1 MGMSAQNSGMPSYPG
16 RRLVVLLLFLSGMLL
31 LGMRAIELQVFQH
44 DFLLQKGNAHQTRVV
59 KISAHRGKIL
69 DRYGE
74 PLAISTPVDSIWVN
88 PREVKLTPTTV
99 SHLSRILGVK
109 QESIRARVEG
119 RADKGFVYLK
129 RQVPPSIAQ
138 QVKALKLSG
147 VRVDREYR
155 RYYPMGEVFGHLLG
169 FTNVDDQGQEGIELA
184 YDNWLAGL
192 SGSKRVIREGRGR
205 VIDDVELIQSAKPG
219 QDLRLS
225 IDGRIQYLAYRELK
239 SAVKAN
245 KAKSGSVVVIDPQ
258 TGEILA
264 MANQPSF
271 NPNNRSQFR
280 SELYR
285 NRALKDVFE
294 PGSTAKPFTI
304 AAALESGAF
313 MPASVV
319 DTSPG
324 YYQVSGFPI
333 KDSKDLGKL
342 DLGAIISLSSNVGA
356 SKIALQLAP
365 EQLWDVFQKLGFGQP
380 TGTGFPGEVGG
391 VLRDYSQWYPL
402 DRATLAFG
410 YGFSVTALQLAQAYS
425 VIAADGVYR
434 PLSLLASVQSAEA
447 TPVLSPQSS
456 LAVRKMMQQVV
467 QPGGT
472 GSRASVEGYEVAGK
486 TGTARKAVNGGYAKD
501 RYVAV
506 FAGMVPADAPR
517 LVTVVVIHEPS
528 AGKFYGGEVAAPV
541 FSRIMSGALR
551 QLNVPPSTRPSRK
564 YQVLGSKGA
573 KV

>member
-1 MGMSAQNSGMPSYPG
+1 MSVQRAELSTYPG
-16 RRLVVLLLFLSGMLL
+16 RRLVVLFLFLVGMLL
-31 LGMRAIELQVFQH
+31 LAVRAIELQVFEH
-44 DFLLQKGNAHQTRVV
+44 DFLQQKGSAHQTRVV
-59 KISAHRGKIL
+59 KIPAHRGKIL
-69 DRYGE
+69 DRHGE

-88 PREVKLTPTTV
+88 PREIALTPKTV
-99 SHLSRILGVK
+99 SLLSQLLGMK
-109 QESIRARVEG
+109 QEEIRRRIES
-119 RADKGFVYLK
+119 RAGKGFVYLK
-129 RQVPPSIAQ
+129 RQVPPSIAK
-138 QVKALKLSG
+138 QVKALKLAG

-169 FTNVDDQGQEGIELA
+169 FTNVDDQGQEGLELA
-184 YDNWLAGL
+184 YDDWLTGVG
-192 SGSKRVIREGRGR
+192 GSKRVVREGRGR

-219 QDLRLS
+219 QDLQLS

-239 SAVKAN
+239 SAVKAH
-245 KAKSGSVVVIDPQ
+245 KAESGSVVVIDPQ

-304 AAALESGAF
+304 AAALESGEF
-313 MPASVV
+313 MPTSLV

-333 KDSKDLGKL
+333 KDNKDFGKI
-342 DLGAIISLSSNVGA
+342 DLGAIISRSSNVGA
-356 SKIALQLAP
+356 SKVALQLAP
-365 EQLWDVFQKLGFGQP
+365 EQLWDVFQKLGFGQT

-425 VIAADGVYR
+425 VIAAEGIYR
-434 PLSLLASVQSAEA
+434 PLSLLTASQRVEPTS
-447 TPVLSPQSS
+447 VISPQT
-456 LAVRKMMQQVV
+456 AIEVRKMMRQVV
-467 QPGGT
+467 QPRGT
-472 GSRASVEGYEVAGK
+472 GYRAAVEGYDVAGK
-486 TGTARKAVNGGYAKD
+486 TGTARKAVGGGYAED
-501 RYVAV
+501 RYVSV
-506 FAGMVPADAPR
+506 FAGMVPADLPR
-517 LVTVVVIHEPS
+517 LVAVVVIHEPK
-528 AGKFYGGEVAAPV
+528 AGKFYGGEVAAPI

-551 QLNVPPSTRPSRK
+551 QLNVAPTLNSDTHTEQK
-564 YQVLGSKGA
+564 GSE
-573 KV
+573 V

>member
-1 MGMSAQNSGMPSYPG
+1 MTAQRAELPTYPG
-16 RRLVVLLLFLSGMLL
+16 RRLVVLFLFLVGMLL
-31 LGMRAIELQVFQH
+31 LAVRAIELQVFEH
-44 DFLLQKGNAHQTRVV
+44 DFLQQKGSAHQTRVV
-59 KISAHRGKIL
+59 KIPAHRGKIL
-69 DRYGE
+69 DRHGE

-88 PREVKLTPTTV
+88 PREIELTPKTV
-99 SHLSRILGVK
+99 SLLSQLLGMK
-109 QESIRARVEG
+109 QEEIRRRIES
-119 RADKGFVYLK
+119 RAGKGFVYLK
-129 RQVPPSIAQ
+129 RQVPPSLAK
-138 QVKALKLSG
+138 QVKALKLAG

-169 FTNVDDQGQEGIELA
+169 FTNVDDQGQEGLELA
-184 YDNWLAGL
+184 YDDWLTGV
-192 SGSKRVIREGRGR
+192 SGSKRVVREGQGR

-219 QDLRLS
+219 QDLQLS

-239 SAVKAN
+239 SAVKAH
-245 KAKSGSVVVIDPQ
+245 KAESGSVVVIDPQ

-304 AAALESGAF
+304 AAALESGEF
-313 MPASVV
+313 MPTSLV

-324 YYQVSGFPI
+324 FYQVSGFPI
-333 KDSKDLGKL
+333 KDSKNFGKI
-342 DLGAIISLSSNVGA
+342 DLGAIISRSSNVGA
-356 SKIALQLAP
+356 SKVAMQLAP
-365 EQLWDVFQKLGFGQP
+365 EQLWDVFQKLGFGQT

-425 VIAADGVYR
+425 VIAAEGVYR
-434 PLSLLASVQSAEA
+434 PLSLLTASQRVEPTS
-447 TPVLSPQSS
+447 VISPQT
-456 LAVRKMMQQVV
+456 AIEVRKMMRQVV
-467 QPGGT
+467 QPRGT
-472 GSRASVEGYEVAGK
+472 GYRAAVEGYDVAGK
-486 TGTARKAVNGGYAKD
+486 TGTARKAVGGGYAED
-501 RYVAV
+501 RYVSV
-506 FAGMVPADAPR
+506 FAGMVPADLPR
-517 LVTVVVIHEPS
+517 LVAVVVIHEPK
-528 AGKFYGGEVAAPV
+528 AGKFYGGEVAAPI

-551 QLNVPPSTRPSRK
+551 QLNVAPTLNPDTHTEQK
-564 YQVLGSKGA
+564 GSE
-573 KV
+573 V

>member
-1 MGMSAQNSGMPSYPG
+1 MSVQRAELPTYPG
-16 RRLVVLLLFLSGMLL
+16 RRLVVLFLFLVGMLL
-31 LGMRAIELQVFQH
+31 LAVRAIELQVFEH
-44 DFLLQKGNAHQTRVV
+44 DFLQQKGSAHQTRVV
-59 KISAHRGKIL
+59 KIPAHRGKIL
-69 DRYGE
+69 DRHGE

-88 PREVKLTPTTV
+88 PREIALTPKTV
-99 SHLSRILGVK
+99 SLLSQLLGMK
-109 QESIRARVEG
+109 QEEIRRRIES
-119 RADKGFVYLK
+119 RAGKGFVYLK
-129 RQVPPSIAQ
+129 RQVPPSIAK
-138 QVKALKLSG
+138 QVKALKLAG

-169 FTNVDDQGQEGIELA
+169 FTNVDDQGQEGLELA
-184 YDNWLAGL
+184 YDDWLTGVG
-192 SGSKRVIREGRGR
+192 GSKRVVREGQGR

-219 QDLRLS
+219 QDLQLS

-239 SAVKAN
+239 SAVKAH
-245 KAKSGSVVVIDPQ
+245 KAESGSVVVIDPQ

-304 AAALESGAF
+304 AAALESGEF
-313 MPASVV
+313 MPTSLV

-333 KDSKDLGKL
+333 KDNKDFGKI
-342 DLGAIISLSSNVGA
+342 DLGAIISRSSNVGA
-356 SKIALQLAP
+356 SKVALQLAP
-365 EQLWDVFQKLGFGQP
+365 EQLWDVFQKLGFGQT

-425 VIAADGVYR
+425 VIAAEGIYR
-434 PLSLLASVQSAEA
+434 PLSLLTASQRVEPTS
-447 TPVLSPQSS
+447 VISPQT
-456 LAVRKMMQQVV
+456 AIEVRKMMRQVV
-467 QPGGT
+467 QPRGT
-472 GSRASVEGYEVAGK
+472 GYRAAVEGYDVAGK
-486 TGTARKAVNGGYAKD
+486 TGTARKAVGGGYAED
-501 RYVAV
+501 RYVSV
-506 FAGMVPADAPR
+506 FAGMVPADLPR
-517 LVTVVVIHEPS
+517 LVAVVVIHEPK
-528 AGKFYGGEVAAPV
+528 AGKFYGGEVAAPI

-551 QLNVPPSTRPSRK
+551 QLNVAPTLNSDTHTEQK
-564 YQVLGSKGA
+564 GSE
-573 KV
+573 V

>member
-31 LGMRAIELQVFQH
+31 LSMRAIELQVFQH

-129 RQVPPSIAQ
+129 RQVPPSIAK
-138 QVKALKLSG
+138 QVKTLKLSG

-434 PLSLLASVQSAEA
+434 PLSLLASAQSAEA

-551 QLNVPPSTRPSRK
+551 QLNVPPSTRPSRE
-564 YQVLGSKGA
+564 YQVPGRKGA

>member
-1 MGMSAQNSGMPSYPG
+1 MSVQRAELPTYPG
-16 RRLVVLLLFLSGMLL
+16 RRLVVLFLFLVGMLL
-31 LGMRAIELQVFQH
+31 LAVRAIELQVFEH
-44 DFLLQKGNAHQTRVV
+44 DFLQQKGSAHQTRVV
-59 KISAHRGKIL
+59 KIPAHRGKIL
-69 DRYGE
+69 DRHGE

-88 PREVKLTPTTV
+88 PREIALTPKTV
-99 SHLSRILGVK
+99 SLLSQLLGMK
-109 QESIRARVEG
+109 QEEIRRRIES
-119 RADKGFVYLK
+119 RAGKGFVYLK
-129 RQVPPSIAQ
+129 RQVPPSIAK
-138 QVKALKLSG
+138 QVKALKLAG

-169 FTNVDDQGQEGIELA
+169 FTNVDDQGQEGLELA
-184 YDNWLAGL
+184 YDDWLTGVG
-192 SGSKRVIREGRGR
+192 GSKRVVREGRGR

-219 QDLRLS
+219 QDLQLS

-239 SAVKAN
+239 SAVKAH
-245 KAKSGSVVVIDPQ
+245 KAESGSVVVIDPQ

-304 AAALESGAF
+304 AAALESGEF
-313 MPASVV
+313 MPTSLV

-333 KDSKDLGKL
+333 KDNKDFGKI
-342 DLGAIISLSSNVGA
+342 DLGAIISRSSNVGA
-356 SKIALQLAP
+356 SKVALQLAP
-365 EQLWDVFQKLGFGQP
+365 EQLWDVFQKLGFGQT

-425 VIAADGVYR
+425 VIAAEGIYR
-434 PLSLLASVQSAEA
+434 PLSLLTASQRVEPTS
-447 TPVLSPQSS
+447 VISPQT
-456 LAVRKMMQQVV
+456 AIEVRKMMRQVV
-467 QPGGT
+467 QPRGT
-472 GSRASVEGYEVAGK
+472 GYRAAVEGYDVAGK
-486 TGTARKAVNGGYAKD
+486 TGTARKAVGGGYAED
-501 RYVAV
+501 RYVSV
-506 FAGMVPADAPR
+506 FAGMVPADLPR
-517 LVTVVVIHEPS
+517 LVAVVVIHEPK
-528 AGKFYGGEVAAPV
+528 AGKFYGGEVAAPI

-551 QLNVPPSTRPSRK
+551 QLNVAPTLNSDTHTEQK
-564 YQVLGSKGA
+564 GSE
-573 KV
+573 V

>member
-1 MGMSAQNSGMPSYPG
+1 MTAQRAELPTYPG
-16 RRLVVLLLFLSGMLL
+16 RRLVVLFLFLVGMLL
-31 LGMRAIELQVFQH
+31 LAVRAIELQVFEH
-44 DFLLQKGNAHQTRVV
+44 DFLQQKGSAHQTRVV
-59 KISAHRGKIL
+59 KIPAHRGKIL
-69 DRYGE
+69 DRHGE

-88 PREVKLTPTTV
+88 PREIELTPKTV
-99 SHLSRILGVK
+99 SLLSQLLGMK
-109 QESIRARVEG
+109 QEEIRRRIES
-119 RADKGFVYLK
+119 RAGKGFVYLK
-129 RQVPPSIAQ
+129 RQVPPSLAK
-138 QVKALKLSG
+138 QVKALKLAG

-169 FTNVDDQGQEGIELA
+169 FTNVDDQGQEGLELA
-184 YDNWLAGL
+184 YDDWLTGV
-192 SGSKRVIREGRGR
+192 SGSKRVVREGQGR

-219 QDLRLS
+219 QDLQLS

-239 SAVKAN
+239 SAVKAH
-245 KAKSGSVVVIDPQ
+245 KAESGSVVVIDPQ

-304 AAALESGAF
+304 AAALESGEF
-313 MPASVV
+313 MPTSLV

-333 KDSKDLGKL
+333 KDNKDFGKI
-342 DLGAIISLSSNVGA
+342 DLGAIISRSSNVGA
-356 SKIALQLAP
+356 SKVALQLAP
-365 EQLWDVFQKLGFGQP
+365 EQLWDVFQKLGFGQT

-425 VIAADGVYR
+425 VIASEGVYR
-434 PLSLLASVQSAEA
+434 PLSLLTASQRVEPTS
-447 TPVLSPQSS
+447 VISPQT
-456 LAVRKMMQQVV
+456 AIEVRKMMRQVV
-467 QPGGT
+467 QPRGT
-472 GSRASVEGYEVAGK
+472 GYRAAVEGYDVAGK
-486 TGTARKAVNGGYAKD
+486 TGTARKAVGGGYAED
-501 RYVAV
+501 RYVSV
-506 FAGMVPADAPR
+506 FAGMVPADLPR
-517 LVTVVVIHEPS
+517 LVAVVVIHEPK
-528 AGKFYGGEVAAPV
+528 AGKFYGGEVAAPI

-551 QLNVPPSTRPSRK
+551 QLNVAPTLNPDTHTEQK
-564 YQVLGSKGA
+564 GSE
-573 KV
+573 V

>member
-1 MGMSAQNSGMPSYPG
+1 MTTQSVELPTYPG
-16 RRLVVLLLFLSGMLL
+16 RRLVVLFLFLVGMLSL
-31 LGMRAIELQVFQH
+31 AVRAIELQVFQH
-44 DFLLQKGNAHQTRVV
+44 DFLQQKGSAHQTRVV
-59 KISAHRGKIL
+59 SIPAHRGKIL
-69 DRYGE
+69 DRHGE
-74 PLAISTPVDSIWVN
+74 PLAISTPVDSVWVD
-88 PREVKLTPTTV
+88 PREIELTPKTV
-99 SHLSRILGVK
+99 ALLSQLLGMKQQEIRHLI
-109 QESIRARVEG
+109 EG
-119 RADKGFVYLK
+119 RAGKGFVYLK
-129 RQVPPSIAQ
+129 RQVPPSLAKQI
-138 QVKALKLSG
+138 KGLKLSG

-169 FTNVDDQGQEGIELA
+169 FTNVDDQGQEGLELA
-184 YDNWLAGL
+184 YDDWLTGM

-219 QDLRLS
+219 RDLQLS
-225 IDGRIQYLAYRELK
+225 IDGRVQYLAYRELK
-239 SAVKAN
+239 SAVKAH
-245 KAKSGSVVVIDPQ
+245 KAASGSVVVLDPQ

-271 NPNNRSQFR
+271 NPNNRSQFL

-304 AAALESGAF
+304 AAALESGEF
-313 MPASVV
+313 MPTSLVN
-319 DTSPG
+319 TSPG
-324 YYQVSGFPI
+324 FYQVSGFPI
-333 KDSKDLGKL
+333 KDSKDLGKI
-342 DLGAIISLSSNVGA
+342 DLGEIISRSSNVGA

-434 PLSLLASVQSAEA
+434 PLSLLASAQNAEA
-447 TPVLSPQSS
+447 TPVLSPQTA
-456 LAVRKMMQQVV
+456 LEVRHMMRQVV
-467 QPGGT
+467 QPQGT
-472 GSRASVEGYEVAGK
+472 GYRAAIEGYDVAGK
-486 TGTARKAVNGGYAKD
+486 TGTARKAVGGGYAED
-501 RYVAV
+501 RYVSV
-506 FAGMVPADAPR
+506 FAGMVPVEAPR
-517 LVTVVVIHEPS
+517 LVAVVVIHEPK

-541 FSRIMSGALR
+541 FSRILSGALR
-551 QLNVPPSTRPSRK
+551 QLNVAPTVNPGTHPDTAGRK
-564 YQVLGSKGA
+564 GSE
-573 KV
+573 V

>member
-1 MGMSAQNSGMPSYPG
+1 MSAQRAELPTYPG
-16 RRLVVLLLFLSGMLL
+16 RRLVVLFLFLVGMLL
-31 LGMRAIELQVFQH
+31 LAVRAIELQVFEH
-44 DFLLQKGNAHQTRVV
+44 DFLQQKGSAHQTRVV
-59 KISAHRGKIL
+59 KIPAHRGKIL
-69 DRYGE
+69 DRHGE

-88 PREVKLTPTTV
+88 PREIALTPKTV
-99 SHLSRILGVK
+99 SLLSQLLGMK
-109 QESIRARVEG
+109 QEEIRRRIES
-119 RADKGFVYLK
+119 RAGKGFVYLK
-129 RQVPPSIAQ
+129 RQVPPSLAK
-138 QVKALKLSG
+138 QVKALKLVG

-169 FTNVDDQGQEGIELA
+169 FTNVDDQGQEGLELA
-184 YDNWLAGL
+184 YDDWLTGVG
-192 SGSKRVIREGRGR
+192 GSKRVVREGRGR

-219 QDLRLS
+219 QDLQLS

-239 SAVKAN
+239 SAVKAH
-245 KAKSGSVVVIDPQ
+245 KAESGSVVVIDPQ

-304 AAALESGAF
+304 AAALESGEF
-313 MPASVV
+313 MPTSLV

-324 YYQVSGFPI
+324 FYQVSGFPI
-333 KDSKDLGKL
+333 KDRKDFGKIN
-342 DLGAIISLSSNVGA
+342 LGAIISRSSNVGA
-356 SKIALQLAP
+356 SKVAMQLAP

-425 VIAADGVYR
+425 VIAAEGVYR
-434 PLSLLASVQSAEA
+434 PLSLLTASQRVEPTS
-447 TPVLSPQSS
+447 VLSPQT
-456 LAVRKMMQQVV
+456 AIEVRKMMRQVV
-467 QPGGT
+467 QPRGT
-472 GSRASVEGYEVAGK
+472 GYRAAVEGYDVAGK
-486 TGTARKAVNGGYAKD
+486 TGTARKAVGGGYAED
-501 RYVAV
+501 RYVSV
-506 FAGMVPADAPR
+506 FAGMVPADLPR
-517 LVTVVVIHEPS
+517 LVAVVVIHEPK
-528 AGKFYGGEVAAPV
+528 AGKFYGGEVAAPI

-551 QLNVPPSTRPSRK
+551 QLNVAPTLHSDTQAEQK
-564 YQVLGSKGA
+564 GSE
-573 KV
+573 V

>member
-1 MGMSAQNSGMPSYPG
+1 MSVQRAELSTYPG
-16 RRLVVLLLFLSGMLL
+16 RRLVVLFLFLVGMLL
-31 LGMRAIELQVFQH
+31 LAVRAIELQVFEH
-44 DFLLQKGNAHQTRVV
+44 DFLQQKGSAHQTRVV
-59 KISAHRGKIL
+59 KIPAHRGKIL
-69 DRYGE
+69 DRHGE

-88 PREVKLTPTTV
+88 PREIALTPKTV
-99 SHLSRILGVK
+99 SLLSQLLGMK
-109 QESIRARVEG
+109 QEEIRRRIES
-119 RADKGFVYLK
+119 RAGKGFVYLK
-129 RQVPPSIAQ
+129 RQVPPSIAK
-138 QVKALKLSG
+138 QVKALKLAG

-169 FTNVDDQGQEGIELA
+169 FTNVDDQGQEGLELA
-184 YDNWLAGL
+184 YDDWLTGVG
-192 SGSKRVIREGRGR
+192 GSKRVVREGRGR

-219 QDLRLS
+219 QDLQLS

-239 SAVKAN
+239 SAVKAH
-245 KAKSGSVVVIDPQ
+245 KAESGSVVVIDPQ

-304 AAALESGAF
+304 AAALESGEF
-313 MPASVV
+313 MPTSLV

-324 YYQVSGFPI
+324 FYQVSGFPI
-333 KDSKDLGKL
+333 KDSKNFGKI
-342 DLGAIISLSSNVGA
+342 DLGAIISRSSNVGA
-356 SKIALQLAP
+356 SKVALQLAP
-365 EQLWDVFQKLGFGQP
+365 EQLWDVFQKLGFGQT

-425 VIAADGVYR
+425 VIAAEGIYR
-434 PLSLLASVQSAEA
+434 PLSLLTASQRVEPTS
-447 TPVLSPQSS
+447 VISPQT
-456 LAVRKMMQQVV
+456 AIEVRKMMRQVV
-467 QPGGT
+467 QPRGT
-472 GSRASVEGYEVAGK
+472 GYRAAVEGYDVAGK
-486 TGTARKAVNGGYAKD
+486 TGTARKAVGGGYAED
-501 RYVAV
+501 RYVSV
-506 FAGMVPADAPR
+506 FAGMVPADLPR
-517 LVTVVVIHEPS
+517 LVAVVVIHEPK
-528 AGKFYGGEVAAPV
+528 AGKFYGGEVAAPI

-551 QLNVPPSTRPSRK
+551 QLNVAPTLNSDTHTEQK
-564 YQVLGSKGA
+564 GSE
-573 KV
+573 V

>member
-1 MGMSAQNSGMPSYPG
+1 MSVQRAELSTYPG
-16 RRLVVLLLFLSGMLL
+16 RRLVVLFLFLVGMLL
-31 LGMRAIELQVFQH
+31 LAVRAIELQVFEH
-44 DFLLQKGNAHQTRVV
+44 DFLQQKGSAHQTRVV
-59 KISAHRGKIL
+59 KIPAHRGKIL
-69 DRYGE
+69 DRHGE

-88 PREVKLTPTTV
+88 PREIALTPKTV
-99 SHLSRILGVK
+99 SLLSQLLGMK
-109 QESIRARVEG
+109 QEEIRRRIES
-119 RADKGFVYLK
+119 RAGKGFVYLK
-129 RQVPPSIAQ
+129 RQVPPSIAK
-138 QVKALKLSG
+138 QVKALKLAG

-169 FTNVDDQGQEGIELA
+169 FTNVDDQGQEGLELA
-184 YDNWLAGL
+184 YDDWLTGVG
-192 SGSKRVIREGRGR
+192 GSKRVVREGRGR

-219 QDLRLS
+219 QDLQLS

-239 SAVKAN
+239 SAVKAH
-245 KAKSGSVVVIDPQ
+245 KAESGSVVVIDPQ

-304 AAALESGAF
+304 AAALESGEF
-313 MPASVV
+313 MPTSLV

-324 YYQVSGFPI
+324 FYQVSGFPI
-333 KDSKDLGKL
+333 KDSKNFGKI
-342 DLGAIISLSSNVGA
+342 DLGAIISRSSNVGA
-356 SKIALQLAP
+356 SKVALQLAP
-365 EQLWDVFQKLGFGQP
+365 EQLWDVFQKLGFGQT

-425 VIAADGVYR
+425 VIAAEGVYR
-434 PLSLLASVQSAEA
+434 PLSLLTASQRVEPTS
-447 TPVLSPQSS
+447 VISPQT
-456 LAVRKMMQQVV
+456 AIEVRKMMRQVV
-467 QPGGT
+467 QPRGT
-472 GSRASVEGYEVAGK
+472 GYRAAVEGYDVAGK
-486 TGTARKAVNGGYAKD
+486 TGTARKAVGGGYAED
-501 RYVAV
+501 RYVSV
-506 FAGMVPADAPR
+506 FAGMVPADLPR
-517 LVTVVVIHEPS
+517 LVAVVVIHEPK
-528 AGKFYGGEVAAPV
+528 AGKFYGGEVAAPI

-551 QLNVPPSTRPSRK
+551 QLNVAPTLNSDTHTEQK
-564 YQVLGSKGA
+564 GSE
-573 KV
+573 V